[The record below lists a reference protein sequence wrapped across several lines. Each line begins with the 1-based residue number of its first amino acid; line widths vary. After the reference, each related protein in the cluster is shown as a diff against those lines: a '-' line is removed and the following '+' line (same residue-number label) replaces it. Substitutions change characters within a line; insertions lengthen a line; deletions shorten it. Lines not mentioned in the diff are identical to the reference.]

1 MRLHIEVLVWR
12 GTVLESR
19 HRVQAALCRP
29 DGRLE
34 AATEQAGFVTTFRS
48 SAKPFQLLPLVERGH
63 ADRWELNA
71 EQLAIMAASHTG
83 SRYHLALVAGI
94 LERLG
99 LSDRHLACGFHEPLD
114 PEVLADVR
122 AHPGHRSALH
132 NNCSGKHAGM
142 LCLAL
147 SEGWP
152 LAGYEQPD
160 HPVQQLMR
168 RTVAELCGLR
178 PDQVAV
184 AIDGCGASV
193 FGLPLAAMARGYAR
207 LAAAAA
213 SEDPRQHALHR
224 IRTAM
229 AAYPMAVGGAGRFS
243 TLLMQATGGRLLAK
257 GGAEGL
263 ECVALPERGLG
274 LAIKCEDGQVRGIPP
289 AAIALLEQWG
299 VLSEIELE
307 RLDAVRR
314 PRVRNHAGIEVGRLE
329 AVVESLTPRR

>member
-1 MRLHIEVLVWR
+1 MRLHIEVRVWR

-34 AATEQAGFVTTFRS
+34 AATEQSGFVTTFRS
-48 SAKPFQLLPLVERGH
+48 SAKPFQLVPLVERGH
-63 ADRWELNA
+63 AGRWELSD

-83 SRYHLALVAGI
+83 SRYHLALVEGI

-114 PEVLADVR
+114 PDELAAVR
-122 AHPGHRSALH
+122 AHPARRSALH

-152 LAGYEQPD
+152 LGGYERPD
-160 HPVQQLMR
+160 HPVQRLMR
-168 RTVAELCGLR
+168 RTVAELCGLG
-178 PDQVAV
+178 PDQLAV
-184 AIDGCGASV
+184 AIDGCSASA
-193 FGLPLAAMARGYAR
+193 FGLPLAAMARGYAG
-207 LAAAAA
+207 LAAAAP
-213 SEDPRQHALHR
+213 SEDPRERALHR

-229 AAYPMAVGGAGRFS
+229 AAHPVAVGGDGRFS
-243 TLLMQATGGRLLAK
+243 TRLMQATDGRLLAK

-263 ECVALPERGLG
+263 ECVALTDRSLG

-289 AAIALLEQWG
+289 AAIALLEHLG
-299 VLSEIELE
+299 ALSEAQLE
-307 RLDAVRR
+307 RLGQERR
-314 PRVRNHAGIEVGRLE
+314 PLVRNHVGIEVGRVE
-329 AVVESLTPRR
+329 AVVQLLTPSS